1 MEESL
6 VTYPP
11 FRLNCVLDAFPAKA
25 AGLGCKE
32 GRALMGESTKAT
44 AVVRRTWVLAAAV
57 LGFALFLSAVWTARN
72 ETSLV
77 PDVTLYAARFVKAVG
92 CFALALA
99 LRRSITSVRKLFVGG
114 AALTVAHIAA
124 YAAMYAL
131 GSDTQEFQAL
141 SVLSGVFA
149 GLGEVA
155 VILLF
160 AHLFST
166 YAPRLSAVLI
176 PAGYLLNE
184 IFYCSTL
191 YMSSDMLLVLRPACK
206 VLGIALLLWCLVQ
219 KSRTQLADD
228 EYPMQHG
235 MSTKVNVEPLSRFL
249 SSGHDWVLILT
260 SAMLFPLMF
269 ALVAQVNSSAG
280 ANSGLYDVM
289 NEFFAIA
296 LIACLVWYG
305 ASRKARISFSDV
317 LYLSLPLFATGC
329 MLLPALWL
337 AGNPLAGLL
346 VKCGYTV
353 NQVLF
358 WVLLAHKSHDNL
370 QHTYFYFGLFYGLYE
385 LFTAGGRLAMS
396 WLYSTNGVTYEFVS
410 NLSLFCLWLLAMY
423 GLVFFAL
430 MRRHDAKRAGQ
441 GCTAGASAANA
452 GVEASAFSAAEGV
465 PVAEGEST
473 APDSKAV
480 VDAASSAAS
489 PSGLAASAP
498 AANAQAPQLLTP
510 SAPPDPIPAVDGFAA
525 QLERFC
531 SQYELS
537 AREREIL
544 VETIHGYS
552 MENIGKRLYISR
564 ETVKT
569 HLRHIYRKANVGG
582 KQELLAL
589 IDDLR

>member
-1 MEESL
+1 M
-6 VTYPP
+6 
-11 FRLNCVLDAFPAKA
+11 
-25 AGLGCKE
+25 
-32 GRALMGESTKAT
+32 
-44 AVVRRTWVLAAAV
+44 
-57 LGFALFLSAVWTARN
+57 
-72 ETSLV
+72 
-77 PDVTLYAARFVKAVG
+77 
-92 CFALALA
+92 
-99 LRRSITSVRKLFVGG
+99 RKLFIGG
-114 AALTVAHIAA
+114 AALTAVHIVA
-124 YAAMYAL
+124 YAVMYAL
-131 GSDTQEFQAL
+131 GPGTQEFQAL

-191 YMSSDMLLVLRPACK
+191 YMSSDVLLVLRPACK
-206 VLGIALLLWCLVQ
+206 VLGIVLLLWCLVQ
-219 KSRTQLADD
+219 KSRMPLADD

-235 MSTKVNVEPLSRFL
+235 MSTKANVEPLSRFL
-249 SSGHDWVLILT
+249 SSSQDWVLILT

-269 ALVAQVNSSAG
+269 ALIAQVNSNAG
-280 ANSGLYDVM
+280 VNSGLNDVM

-296 LIACLVWYG
+296 LIMCLVWYG

-385 LFTAGGRLAMS
+385 LFTAGGRFAMS
-396 WLYSTNGVTYEFVS
+396 WLYSTNGVTYEFVA

-430 MRRHDAKRAGQ
+430 MRRRDTARAGQ
-441 GCTAGASAANA
+441 GNAANVSALAKASNAPVTAGAEAGGGSRVVIRPCGIGAHRKYSGAAGPRA
-452 GVEASAFSAAEGV
+452 RRVARLHPSTRRLCRAA
-465 PVAEGEST
+465 
-473 APDSKAV
+473 
-480 VDAASSAAS
+480 
-489 PSGLAASAP
+489 
-498 AANAQAPQLLTP
+498 
-510 SAPPDPIPAVDGFAA
+510 
-525 QLERFC
+525 
-531 SQYELS
+531 
-537 AREREIL
+537 
-544 VETIHGYS
+544 
-552 MENIGKRLYISR
+552 
-564 ETVKT
+564 
-569 HLRHIYRKANVGG
+569 
-582 KQELLAL
+582 
-589 IDDLR
+589 

>member
-1 MEESL
+1 MIHAPSGKTVES
-6 VTYPP
+6 
-11 FRLNCVLDAFPAKA
+11 
-25 AGLGCKE
+25 
-32 GRALMGESTKAT
+32 
-44 AVVRRTWVLAAAV
+44 RRIWVLAAAV

-77 PDVTLYAARFVKAVG
+77 PDATLYTARFVKALG
-92 CFALALA
+92 CFGLAFA

-114 AALTVAHIAA
+114 AVLIATHIVA
-124 YAAMYAL
+124 YVAMYSL
-131 GSDTQEFQAL
+131 DPGTQEFQAL

-155 VILLF
+155 IILLF

-184 IFYCSTL
+184 VFYCSTL
-191 YMSSDMLLVLRPACK
+191 YMSSDVLIVLRPVCK
-206 VLGIALLLWCLVQ
+206 VLGIALLLWCLLQ
-219 KSRTQLADD
+219 KARMPMADD

-235 MSTKVNVEPLSRFL
+235 VSTKASAEPLSRFL
-249 SSGHDWVLILT
+249 SSSQDWVLILT

-269 ALVAQVNSSAG
+269 ALIAQVNSNAG
-280 ANSGLYDVM
+280 VNSGLYDVM

-296 LIACLVWYG
+296 LIMCLVWYG
-305 ASRKARISFSDV
+305 ASRKALISFSDV

-337 AGNPLAGLL
+337 AGSPIAGLL

-396 WLYSTNGVTYEFVS
+396 WLYSTNGVTYEFVA

-423 GLVFFAL
+423 GLLFFAL
-430 MRRHDAKRAGQ
+430 MRRRDAMRLGNVSAVEEPSGAQEVSSRKPDAIAGD
-441 GCTAGASAANA
+441 GAPTVPLAA
-452 GVEASAFSAAEGV
+452 
-465 PVAEGEST
+465 GEST
-473 APDSKAV
+473 
-480 VDAASSAAS
+480 
-489 PSGLAASAP
+489 LAASTLP
-498 AANAQAPQLLTP
+498 NALGKMPEPDDASTQAP
-510 SAPPDPIPAVDGFAA
+510 SAIPALDGFAA

-531 SQYELS
+531 EQYELS

-569 HLRHIYRKANVGG
+569 HLRHIYRKADVGG
-582 KQELLAL
+582 KQELLSL
-589 IDDLR
+589 IDSLR